1 MLKEVIIEK
10 EEAVIGK
17 EEAINL
23 NQRQT
28 KPIAF
33 IK

>member
-1 MLKEVIIEK
+1 MLKEAIIEK
-10 EEAVIGK
+10 EEA
-17 EEAINL
+17 INI
-23 NQRQT
+23 NQRQN